1 MAASKLVIFSIF
13 LALIF
18 THIRAD
24 VSIEGE
30 LSDSEDEKI
39 KVIRSDGSDS
49 SALKIELEQ
58 LKSKIQTLESH
69 VDEKSKELKARE
81 AIIVEQEKI
90 VQDKSDSIA
99 SLQSEI
105 ASLQKKGSLDAEE
118 QVGKAHA
125 RAGELEKQ
133 VDNLKRELETRNEE
147 KKAFEARVNEAEKKV
162 HELSL
167 KLENLQKINDEQK
180 TKIRKTE
187 RALKVAEE
195 EMIKANSEAI
205 SKAKELI
212 EVSNNNNG
220 LSSLELP
227 FAAEGLAL
235 IPTNHIDDTALLIH
249 DAYPLLA
256 IVALITHCLRP
267 LLPPPMPFVAGP
279 CGSFHLLDWV
289 HGSWLPPWFAVHLI
303 HWQSCLETHWNEHGK
318 PAMDIVIQ
326 KALEKKVQAGKWAE
340 PHMEAIKTKWI
351 PTIKE
356 QWVVVKMNVEPH
368 VQSLSK
374 KTIEVYEASKSAVT
388 PHVERVHE
396 FIDPHFQEAK
406 KFSKPY
412 IDQIATVTKPH
423 VDKVRVAIKPYT
435 KKAVHAYG
443 KFLKSATTYHHQIQ
457 ATVQETLKR
466 HELTRP
472 LATRELEWFA
482 ASALLALPI
491 FILFRIGSAIF
502 CKKAKKTTRN
512 GHTNHARRRAKR
524 VHPDK

>member
-125 RAGELEKQ
+125 RASELEKQ

-212 EVSNNNNG
+212 EV
-220 LSSLELP
+220 
-227 FAAEGLAL
+227 
-235 IPTNHIDDTALLIH
+235 
-249 DAYPLLA
+249 
-256 IVALITHCLRP
+256 
-267 LLPPPMPFVAGP
+267 
-279 CGSFHLLDWV
+279 
-289 HGSWLPPWFAVHLI
+289 HGSWLPPWLAVHLI

-512 GHTNHARRRAKR
+512 GHTNHARRKAKR

>member
-58 LKSKIQTLESH
+58 LKSEIQTLESH

-125 RAGELEKQ
+125 RASELEKQ

-235 IPTNHIDDTALLIH
+235 IPTNHIDDTALLLIQ
-249 DAYPLLA
+249 
-256 IVALITHCLRP
+256 IV
-267 LLPPPMPFVAGP
+267 
-279 CGSFHLLDWV
+279 S
-289 HGSWLPPWFAVHLI
+289 GSWFMAPTLVCCTFNPLA
-303 HWQSCLETHWNEHGK
+303 ETHWNEHGK

-412 IDQIATVTKPH
+412 IDQIATVTKPY

-512 GHTNHARRRAKR
+512 GHTNHARRKAKR

>member
-58 LKSKIQTLESH
+58 LKSEIQTLESH

-125 RAGELEKQ
+125 RASELEKQ

-212 EVSNNNNG
+212 EV
-220 LSSLELP
+220 
-227 FAAEGLAL
+227 
-235 IPTNHIDDTALLIH
+235 
-249 DAYPLLA
+249 
-256 IVALITHCLRP
+256 
-267 LLPPPMPFVAGP
+267 
-279 CGSFHLLDWV
+279 

-340 PHMEAIKTKWI
+340 PHMEAIKT
-351 PTIKE
+351 
-356 QWVVVKMNVEPH
+356 
-368 VQSLSK
+368 SLSK

-412 IDQIATVTKPH
+412 IDQIATVTKPY

-512 GHTNHARRRAKR
+512 GHTNHARRKAKR